1 MQRCLSAVAVVM
13 FLLLVQS
20 AMAAGSTW
28 NVDPNNSAVQFN
40 VRHLGISNV
49 EGSFTKISGTVN
61 LDDADISKSS
71 VTASV
76 DTASLDTRVTARDND
91 VKSDKFLNVAQFPTM
106 TFQSAKIWST
116 GNGTA
121 KMAGNLTLHG
131 VTKEIVFD
139 VTGPTP
145 TINQNGM
152 MRRGVEA
159 TAKIDRRD
167 FGITADPGI
176 VGDEITITLDIE
188 ITQAGS
194 GGTAA
199 PVAPGSK
206 AARGPGAG
214 S

>member
-1 MQRCLSAVAVVM
+1 MKRCLSAVAVVM

-91 VKSDKFLNVAQFPTM
+91 VKSEKFLNVAQFPTM
-106 TFQSAKIWST
+106 TFQSTKIWAT

-121 KMAGNLTLHG
+121 KMEGNLTLHG
-131 VTKEIVFD
+131 VTKDIVFD

-145 TINQNGM
+145 AINQNGM
-152 MRRGVEA
+152 MRRGTEA

-188 ITQAGS
+188 ITQAGT
-194 GGTAA
+194 GGTPA

-206 AARGPGAG
+206 AARGPGA